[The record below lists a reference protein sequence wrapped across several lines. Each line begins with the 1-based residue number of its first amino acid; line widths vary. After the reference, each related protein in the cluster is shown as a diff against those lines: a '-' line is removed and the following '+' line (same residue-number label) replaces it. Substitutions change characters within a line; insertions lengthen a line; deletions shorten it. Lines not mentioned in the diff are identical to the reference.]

1 MNGDENKRK
10 DVMEAIELS
19 TGISLSKHED
29 DDNNEEGNMDDQ
41 SLSM

>member
-1 MNGDENKRK
+1 MNGDENKKK

-19 TGISLSKHED
+19 TGISLSNHEE
-29 DDNNEEGNMDDQ
+29 DDNNDEETTNYP